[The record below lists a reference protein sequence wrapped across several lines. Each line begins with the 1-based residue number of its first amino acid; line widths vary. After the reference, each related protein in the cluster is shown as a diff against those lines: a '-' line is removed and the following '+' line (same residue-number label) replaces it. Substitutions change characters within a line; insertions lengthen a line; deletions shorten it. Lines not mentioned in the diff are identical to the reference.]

1 MTETKRARGLPAA
14 HAITLVLAVVS
25 LWIGTGCDRSGRNG
39 GDRTVAIG
47 TGGRGGIYY
56 PLGRALAE
64 RLTAADTARRYDA
77 EVTGGS
83 VENIERIADGDLG
96 LGFAIGTSVFEAY
109 YGGRDFD
116 EPFATLRVVAPLYPN
131 LTHVLV
137 PTASTVQS
145 LAELRGARV
154 SVGPAGSGTEQVAQ
168 QVLEAVGLDYDDIIE
183 HHLTFNESAAA
194 LANGELDAAILSVGY
209 PASAVLEVT
218 STNQARLIPVDA
230 GVIRQLTRRHAY
242 YSAAE
247 IPEGAYPGVTAPV
260 PTLSV
265 LNWVVARE
273 GFPDDA
279 VVALLDI
286 LRNDAETLRRTV
298 DIAGQIN
305 LNNLYAAPIPIHR
318 ASRGWLEASAEGS

>member
-1 MTETKRARGLPAA
+1 MTGKKPARQKLAVQ
-14 HAITLVLAVVS
+14 AIMLVLAAVS
-25 LWIGTGCDRSGRNG
+25 AVIASGCDRAALDG
-39 GDRTVAIG
+39 GSRTMRIG
-47 TGGRGGIYY
+47 TGGTGGIYY

-64 RLTAADTARRYDA
+64 RLTAADTARRYTVEA
-77 EVTGGS
+77 TGGS
-83 VENIERIADGDLG
+83 VENISRISDGDLD
-96 LGFAIGTSVFEAY
+96 LGFAVGTSVFEAY

-116 EPFATLRVVAPLYPN
+116 EPFSTLRVVAPLYPN

-145 LAELRGARV
+145 LSDLRGRRV

-168 QVLEAVGLDYDDIIE
+168 QVLEAVGVGYDDIDE
-183 HHLTFNESAAA
+183 RHLAFSESASA
-194 LANGELDAAILSVGY
+194 LANGEIDAAILSVGY
-209 PASAVLEVT
+209 PASAVLDVT
-218 STNQARLIPVDA
+218 TKGRARLMPVDA
-230 GVIRQLTRRHAY
+230 EVIRQLTRRHAY

-247 IPEGAYPGVTAPV
+247 IPAGAYPGMTAPI
-260 PTLSV
+260 PTLSA

-273 GFPDDA
+273 GFPDHA

-318 ASRGWLEASAEGS
+318 AARGWLESSAEGS

>member
-1 MTETKRARGLPAA
+1 MTGTKRARQQLLALAIPSVVAVASLLLAA
-14 HAITLVLAVVS
+14 T
-25 LWIGTGCDRSGRNG
+25 CDRADRDG
-39 GDRTVAIG
+39 GDRTVSIG
-47 TGGRGGIYY
+47 TGGTGGIYY
-56 PLGRALAE
+56 PLGNALAR
-64 RLTAADTARRYDA
+64 RLTAQDTARRYEA

-83 VENIERIADGDLG
+83 VENIDRIADDDFD

-137 PTASTVQS
+137 PTASTVES
-145 LAELRGARV
+145 LADLRGARV
-154 SVGPAGSGTEQVAQ
+154 SVGPGGSGTEQVAQ
-168 QVLEAVGLDYDDIIE
+168 QVLGAVGLGYDDIVE
-183 HHLTFNESAAA
+183 QHLTFSESASA

-218 STNQARLIPVDA
+218 STNQARLLPVDA
-230 GVIRQLTRRHAY
+230 EVIRQLTRRHAY
-242 YSAAE
+242 YSAAA
-247 IPEGAYPGVTAPV
+247 IPAGAYPGVTAPV
-260 PTLSV
+260 PTISV

-273 GFPDDA
+273 DFPDDA
-279 VVALLDI
+279 VVLLLDI